1 MELWTS
7 HYFQLLFNLLGNLH
21 RSTYV
26 MQSACS
32 LLTFKPKIIL
42 LYGVSLICC
51 LLYFFLVLKFRF
63 FFFFFFVNGI
73 DGRPTREE
81 ETGEQKDEVVRG
93 ILLFIHKPRTEHLL
107 CSGP

>member
-63 FFFFFFVNGI
+63 FFFFVNGI